1 MRSWTF
7 LFLCN
12 LMWALQFT
20 CIKLVQDQVGAL
32 FTVWGPMTVATLM
45 LYPLIRRER
54 SGSNQRQ
61 RPKNDIFVY
70 LLLALLGVFPGQ
82 VLVTWGTRMSTA
94 SNAAIIML
102 AIPPCTGLFA
112 FLFLKERMTRVRWLS
127 FAIALGGVVLCS
139 QSDLRNLNLGTAYMA
154 GNLLILSGALGSA
167 FYNSYGKKML
177 ERYSPMEML
186 FYTYVMMFLI
196 MLPLVLLQEGSV
208 LARIPQFTAST
219 WTGLIILTVIH
230 NFLSMVLFLKA
241 LQQIDATQAA
251 LSNYLITFFGV
262 PIAAIWLGEKL
273 NAASVIGGAL
283 VLLST
288 LLITL
293 WAPSETPVE
302 AGAANSDSAL
312 SAGQDHA

>member
-1 MRSWTF
+1 MRSWIF

-32 FTVWGPMTVATLM
+32 FTVWGPMTLATLM

-54 SGSNQRQ
+54 AAADV
-61 RPKNDIFVY
+61 RPRPRSDILIY

-102 AIPPCTGLFA
+102 AIPPCTAVFA
-112 FLFLKERMTRVRWLS
+112 FLFLRERMTFVRWLS
-127 FAIALGGVVLCS
+127 FAIAIGGVVLCS
-139 QSDLRNLNLGTAYMA
+139 QTDLRNMNLGSAYMV
-154 GNLLILSGALGSA
+154 GNLLILSGALGSS

-186 FYTYVMMFLI
+186 FYTYLAMFAI
-196 MLPLVLLQEGSV
+196 MLPLVVAQERSV
-208 LARIPQFTAST
+208 LASVPHFTVST
-219 WTGLIILTVIH
+219 WTGLILLTVIH

-241 LQQIDATQAA
+241 LQQVEAIQAA

-262 PIAAIWLGEKL
+262 PIAAIWLGERL
-273 NAASVIGGAL
+273 GAASVIGGVL
-283 VLLST
+283 VLAST

-293 WAPSETPVE
+293 WMPAEQPAEGRAV
-302 AGAANSDSAL
+302 ACDSTL
-312 SAGQDHA
+312 SAHRDNG

>member
-1 MRSWTF
+1 MRSWLF
-7 LFLCN
+7 LFSCN

-32 FTVWGPMTVATLM
+32 FTVWGPMTLATLL

-54 SGSNQRQ
+54 TGRSKP
-61 RPKNDIFVY
+61 RPKSDILVY
-70 LLLALLGVFPGQ
+70 ALLALLGVFPGQ

-94 SNAAIIML
+94 SDAAIIML
-102 AIPPCTGLFA
+102 AIPPCTAFFA
-112 FLFLKERMTRVRWLS
+112 FLFLRERMTAVRWVS
-127 FAIALGGVVLCS
+127 FVVALGGVVLCS
-139 QSDLRNLNLGTAYMA
+139 QTDLHKMNFGSTYMA
-154 GNLLILSGALGSA
+154 GNLLILSGALGSS

-186 FYTYVMMFLI
+186 FYTYVAMFVI
-196 MLPLVLLQEGSV
+196 MLPLVLAQERSA
-208 LARIPQFTAST
+208 LANVARFTAST
-219 WTGLIILTVIH
+219 WTGLILLTVIH

-241 LQQIDATQAA
+241 LQQVDATQAA

-262 PIAAIWLGEKL
+262 PIAALWLGEKL
-273 NAASVIGGAL
+273 GAAALIGGTL

-293 WAPSETPVE
+293 WNAPERDASPSAIPSET
-302 AGAANSDSAL
+302 S
-312 SAGQDHA
+312 